1 VLRALSTVVLSV
13 LCSVLSIGCKPDF
26 GNPPS
31 LVTGARL
38 LAIKG
43 EPAEVHPGDSVA
55 LSALSVTPMGSD
67 QQPSYD
73 WALCL
78 IPKPLDE
85 NNVVAGGCLAD
96 GGDGI
101 MALQSGTSST
111 AIVPLNAC
119 ALFGPDPPPQM
130 PGMPPLRPRDPDVS
144 GGYYQPVRT
153 RLSGLQGFG
162 LERVTC
168 DLAQAGAA
176 IAVEFAMQYKAN
188 NNPMIAAVTAAFS
201 GQTVTAVPAG
211 ATVSVPHG
219 AQVDWSV
226 AWPMDSVES
235 YPVYDIVQ
243 QQLIT
248 HRESLRVSWFATD
261 GSFQH
266 DTTGRDETE
275 METSTDNIWTAP
287 SPAAMNETVHVW
299 AVLRDSRGG
308 VDWAAFDVQVMP

>member
-1 VLRALSTVVLSV
+1 LGLLLPALLPTL
-13 LCSVLSIGCKPDF
+13 LIGCKPDF
-26 GNPPS
+26 GQPPS
-31 LVTGARL
+31 LVSGARL

-43 EPAEVHPGDSVA
+43 EPAEVHPGDPVV
-55 LSALSVTPMGSD
+55 LTALSVTAMGTD

-85 NNVVAGGCLAD
+85 NNVVAGGCLSD
-96 GGDGI
+96 GDGI
-101 MALQSGTSST
+101 MTLQSGTSSS

-162 LERVTC
+162 LERITC

-176 IAVEFAMQYKAN
+176 IAVQFAMQYKAN
-188 NNPMIAAVTAAFS
+188 TNPKISTVTADFS

-211 ATVSVPHG
+211 AMVSVPHG
-219 AQVDWSV
+219 AQVDFNA
-226 AWPMDSVES
+226 AWTMDSVES

-261 GSFQH
+261 GSFVH

-275 METSTDNIWTAP
+275 METSTDNVWTAP
-287 SPAAMNETVHVW
+287 SMVETVHVW

-308 VDWAAFDVQVMP
+308 VDWTAFDVQVTP